1 MLHRH
6 VGWFSAH
13 DIENLN
19 HLWVRWVNDR
29 KNIRAERDMSLI
41 EELYSQSLALWRGNE
56 FTLIGV
62 HIEVLACIDECE
74 VLGTLDDEENNIF
87 YVKDKWGTPVHGTVD
102 IALSGGAHDEVV
114 VLHAHVDHSFSEI
127 EIVIHLVKA
136 VVDADPVFRI
146 QNSFDVSPLKGSVN
160 DMAEHNLA
168 ISASS

>member
-1 MLHRH
+1 
-6 VGWFSAH
+6 
-13 DIENLN
+13 
-19 HLWVRWVNDR
+19 
-29 KNIRAERDMSLI
+29 MSLI

-102 IALSGGAHDEVV
+102 VALSGGAHDEVV